1 MVVLCIVN
9 GVKAMGVAYQAHNI
23 SFLVYSE
30 MKYNETSSCK
40 IAYIVNFQ
48 SSSSMAANAL
58 EQTLLKATKVIEDQ
72 VICFLV
78 FVSFIMLYYVSFS

>member
-9 GVKAMGVAYQAHNI
+9 GVKAMSVAYQAHNI

-30 MKYNETSSCK
+30 MKYNETSSYK
-40 IAYIVNFQ
+40 IAYIVYFQ

-78 FVSFIMLYYVSFS
+78 FVSFIMLYYVNFS